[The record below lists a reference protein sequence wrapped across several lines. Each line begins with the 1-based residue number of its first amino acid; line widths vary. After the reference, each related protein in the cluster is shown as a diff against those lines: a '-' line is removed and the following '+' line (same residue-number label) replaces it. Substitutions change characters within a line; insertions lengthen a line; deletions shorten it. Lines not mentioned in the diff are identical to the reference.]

1 MFVRFVLFF
10 AAVVWLYYIGVVGA
24 IARCIVVSVVL
35 RCSDALCSCVWYL
48 AFFFFY
54 VMYLLCWCV
63 VLARQMACC
72 VVFCC
77 VVLTQQMRCVVSCD
91 VVAWS
96 VM

>member
-1 MFVRFVLFF
+1 MLRL
-10 AAVVWLYYIGVVGA
+10 APL
-24 IARCIVVSVVL
+24 RVVL
-35 RCSDALCSCVWYL
+35 WCLLYCGARSDALWSCAWYF
-48 AFFFFY
+48 AFFFY